1 MAWRR
6 IRQRRQQLGLGDQ
19 ELGEMF
25 AARADLDEAEKEI
38 GILDEQLDESR
49 PRTGGPEQPLEL
61 VQGLVGVGALP
72 ERVEE

>member
-1 MAWRR
+1 M
-6 IRQRRQQLGLGDQ
+6 I
-19 ELGEMF
+19 

-72 ERVEE
+72 ECVEE